1 MITSKTS
8 LLRTC
13 KGAVYYK
20 DFDVDHK
27 EFKDDE
33 FANPCGLLARFF
45 PQDEAQFLRK
55 AEPEEDARF
64 GNSDSSFETHS
75 RSHLRTDQSKSS
87 PAQAPSSPPA
97 FFPPSHG
104 QSSSQEAKLPID
116 RSSIADP
123 YYSSAFK
130 PSGHQWI
137 DPLDG
142 RFVNWIKASSTK
154 SFLKFWG
161 EVRGERSLAPGD
173 YVVEIKNR
181 RLKRL

>member
-1 MITSKTS
+1 M
-8 LLRTC
+8 
-13 KGAVYYK
+13 YYK
-20 DFDVDHK
+20 DFDVDHN

-33 FANPCGLLARFF
+33 LANPCGLLARFF

-55 AEPEEDARF
+55 AESEEDAHF
-64 GNSDSSFETHS
+64 GSSNSNSETHS
-75 RSHLRTDQSKSS
+75 KNHLEADQSKSS
-87 PAQAPSSPPA
+87 PFPPL
-97 FFPPSHG
+97 PPSH
-104 QSSSQEAKLPID
+104 SPSPSQEIKLPID

-161 EVRGERSLAPGD
+161 EVRGEGTLAAGD
-173 YVVEIKNR
+173 YIVEIKNR
-181 RLKRL
+181 RLKRF